1 MFTSAVTLTG
11 EMLADALRQNLVP
24 GPLKS
29 FSSMHVYFF
38 KLFFFLS

>member
-1 MFTSAVTLTG
+1 MLTSAMTLTG
-11 EMLADALRQNLVP
+11 EILADALRQNLIP

-29 FSSMHVYFF
+29 FSSMHVYLF